1 MGRQDF
7 LLKELIAALSM
18 MPVCTQGDDYV
29 DWVGM
34 SLYHFGTTF
43 PYDQNVLPEA
53 QKFTATVSLLLACWQ
68 HALHALLGISVHT
81 LSCCCCPCLTS
92 QHRSCLTQ
100 WNDFDHTACCACFA
114 SKYSKWTVLSRLILC
129 LKHLVTCFILHLHS
143 SDIRGLHMCD
153 LSHHTHPAFVKCCKG
168 NKNHTHRLGNAL

>member
-1 MGRQDF
+1 MPSAHLQQQTADACHTDASQTGTDYNIYHSVEYGLFIHLLTKTSTATVGSKVYTMCRQDC

-18 MPVCTQGDDYV
+18 MPACTQGDDYV

-34 SLYHFGTTF
+34 SLYHFGTTY

-53 QKFTATVSLLLACWQ
+53 QKFTSTVSLLLTCWH

-81 LSCCCCPCLTS
+81 LSCCCCLCLTS

-100 WNDFDHTACCACFA
+100 WNDSDLTACCACSA
-114 SKYSKWTVLSRLILC
+114 SK
-129 LKHLVTCFILHLHS
+129 
-143 SDIRGLHMCD
+143 
-153 LSHHTHPAFVKCCKG
+153 
-168 NKNHTHRLGNAL
+168 